1 MRVKEFLKAE
11 SVTINACPHR
21 AHCPIGLVCGT
32 DEADGEMSLFPSVVE
47 VSKGD
52 LLWTNLRHEHRVFV
66 ISSGVY
72 SCIAHLD
79 QHWDLPFALYG
90 RGSAIGLAELY
101 VPSEM
106 ADMYHL
112 EAIVPGQICAF
123 LAKPLRHHLEKLE
136 TPRLEMLLSRALV
149 NMSSAALIQSMI
161 VSPARVYDRVAL
173 LLATIRELAAQ
184 GANAPD
190 TLSLTHDKIAEL
202 SKADR
207 VSVTR
212 VLKTLEAEGLVELGY
227 RQIRLLNPNAL
238 GAQRA
243 QELIGRLCY
252 L

>member
-1 MRVKEFLKAE
+1 MRVNEFLKAE
-11 SVTINACPHR
+11 SVTVKNCPHR
-21 AHCPIGLVCGT
+21 SRCPVGMVCGT
-32 DEADGEMSLFPSVVE
+32 DEADGESSLFPSIVE
-47 VSKGD
+47 VDKGD

-79 QHWDLPFALYG
+79 QHWDMPFALYG
-90 RGSAIGLAELY
+90 SGSAIGLAELY
-101 VPSEM
+101 TPSEM
-106 ADMYHL
+106 ADMYHM
-112 EAIVPGQICAF
+112 ETIVPGQTCVF

-136 TPRLEMLLSRALV
+136 TPRREMVLSRALV

-161 VSPARVYDRVAL
+161 VSPPRIYDRVAL
-173 LLATIRELAAQ
+173 LLATTRELAAQ
-184 GANAPD
+184 GSAAPD
-190 TLSLTHDKIAEL
+190 VLSLTHDKIAEL

-227 RQIRLLNPNAL
+227 RQIRILNPEAL
-238 GAQRA
+238 GAKRA

-252 L
+252 V